1 MEPAHTSRGDDQMLS
16 ESDAASE
23 NRHPLLATISLAV
36 LALALVTSIVLDWNG
51 MLGTPARSWPKI
63 AWFAAGMPPS
73 PNTGDRAS
81 GAIAS
86 SSPSPP
92 TATPN
97 PSPTRQSIQIGWSRA
112 HRGWIWITL
121 NQFPAGSYRY
131 TCNFSSGGSLTFAL
145 NAATEPQT
153 WDNGKTCVDT
163 RRGDTVWVMINT
175 VTSNKI
181 KVP

>member
-1 MEPAHTSRGDDQMLS
+1 MEPAHTSSGADQLLS
-16 ESDAASE
+16 VPDSAASE
-23 NRHPLLATISLAV
+23 IRHPLLATISLAV
-36 LALALVTSIVLDWNG
+36 LALVLVTSIVLDWNG
-51 MLGTPARSWPKI
+51 LLGTPARSWPKV
-63 AWFAAGMPPS
+63 AWFAAQMPPS
-73 PNTGDRAS
+73 PDAGDRVN

-86 SSPSPP
+86 SSPP

-97 PSPTRQSIQIGWSRA
+97 PSPARPSIEIGWSSA

-131 TCNFSSGGSLTFAL
+131 TCNFSSGGRVTFVL

-153 WDNGKTCVDT
+153 WDNGRTCVDT
-163 RRGDTVWVMINT
+163 RRGDTIWVLINT
-175 VTSNKI
+175 VASNKI

>member
-1 MEPAHTSRGDDQMLS
+1 MEPAHTSGGADQVVS
-16 ESDAASE
+16 GHDAASE
-23 NRHPLLATISLAV
+23 IRHPLLATISLAV
-36 LALALVTSIVLDWNG
+36 LALALVTSIVLDWNS
-51 MLGTPARSWPKI
+51 MLGTPARSWPNI
-63 AWFAAGMPPS
+63 AWFAAEMPPS
-73 PNTGDRAS
+73 PDAGDRAS

-86 SSPSPP
+86 STPP
-92 TATPN
+92 TATSN
-97 PSPTRQSIQIGWSRA
+97 PSPARPSIRIGWSRA

-131 TCNFSSGGSLTFAL
+131 TCNYSSGGRLTFAL
-145 NAATEPQT
+145 SVAAEPQT

-175 VTSNKI
+175 GASNKI